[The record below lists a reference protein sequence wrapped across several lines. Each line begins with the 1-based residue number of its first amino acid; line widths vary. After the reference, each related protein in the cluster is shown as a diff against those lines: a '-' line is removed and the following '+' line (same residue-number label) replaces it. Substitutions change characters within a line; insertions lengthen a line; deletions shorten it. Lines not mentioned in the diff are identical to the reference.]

1 MKDIR
6 NLLLDC
12 RTALRRADKH
22 FEDSPLADQLGD
34 AIIRISREHEP
45 PPPSEAAVAKPHA
58 QRIAYAWQAAAREL
72 RATHP
77 EVHALLSKRVF
88 ERLGEDVLDD
98 AEDEIE
104 TLRGH
109 LRLREAANAKLAQE
123 LAAAKAAVAVP
134 VAAPPP
140 MAATGAGLPASLPG
154 APFATLQEEDPH
166 VPSHTLLQS
175 VAEGKATL
183 TENHRDWCVAEAMVL
198 TGFERTPVQLAAE
211 GDAALAAR
219 VLAGMPAGG

>member
-12 RTALRRADKH
+12 RTALRRADKQ
-22 FEDSPLADQLGD
+22 FEDSPLADRLGD
-34 AIIRISREHEP
+34 AIIGLSREYEP
-45 PPPSEAAVAKPHA
+45 PPPSEVAVAKPHA

-77 EVHALLSKRVF
+77 EVHDLLAKRVM
-88 ERLGEDVLDD
+88 ERLGEEVLDD

-123 LAAAKAAVAVP
+123 LAAARAAAASAAAAPVA
-134 VAAPPP
+134 VAAPGSVAG
-140 MAATGAGLPASLPG
+140 MAAA
-154 APFATLQEEDPH
+154 FAMPQEEDPP
-166 VPSHTLLQS
+166 VPSRTLLQS

-183 TENHRDWCVAEAMVL
+183 TASHRDWCVAEAMVL
-198 TGFERTPVQLAAE
+198 TAFERTPLQLVEE
-211 GDAALAAR
+211 GDVALAAR
-219 VLAGMPAGG
+219 VLAGMDASG

>member
-12 RTALRRADKH
+12 RTALRRADKQ
-22 FEDSPLADQLGD
+22 FEDSPLADRLGD
-34 AIIRISREHEP
+34 AIIGISREHEP
-45 PPPSEAAVAKPHA
+45 PPPSEVAVAKPHA

-77 EVHALLSKRVF
+77 EVHDLLAKRVM
-88 ERLGEDVLDD
+88 ERLGEEVLDD

-123 LAAAKAAVAVP
+123 LAAARTAAANAAAVP
-134 VAAPPP
+134 VAVAAPGSVAG
-140 MAATGAGLPASLPG
+140 MAAAFALP
-154 APFATLQEEDPH
+154 QEEDPH
-166 VPSHTLLQS
+166 VPSRTLLQS

-183 TENHRDWCVAEAMVL
+183 TASHRDWCVAEAMVL
-198 TGFERTPVQLAAE
+198 TGFERTPVQLIEE
-211 GDAALAAR
+211 GDAALVAR
-219 VLAGMPAGG
+219 VLGHLSTPG

>member
-12 RTALRRADKH
+12 RTALRRADKQ
-22 FEDSPLADQLGD
+22 FEDSPLADRLGD
-34 AIIRISREHEP
+34 AIIGISREHEP

-58 QRIAYAWQAAAREL
+58 QRIGYAWQAAAREL

-77 EVHALLSKRVF
+77 EVHDLLSKRVM
-88 ERLGEDVLDD
+88 ERLGEEVLDD

-123 LAAAKAAVAVP
+123 LAMARAAAASA
-134 VAAPPP
+134 VAAPVAV
-140 MAATGAGLPASLPG
+140 AAPGSVAASAAAFALP
-154 APFATLQEEDPH
+154 QEEDPH
-166 VPSHTLLQS
+166 VPSRPLLQS

-183 TENHRDWCVAEAMVL
+183 TASHRDWCVAEAMVL
-198 TGFERTPVQLAAE
+198 TGFERTPVQLIEE
-211 GDAALAAR
+211 GDVALAAR
-219 VLAGMPAGG
+219 VLGNPATSG

>member
-12 RTALRRADKH
+12 RTALRRADKQ
-22 FEDSPLADQLGD
+22 FEDSPLADRLGD
-34 AIIRISREHEP
+34 AIIGISREYEP
-45 PPPSEAAVAKPHA
+45 PPPSEVAVAKPHA

-77 EVHALLSKRVF
+77 EVHDLLSKRVM
-88 ERLGEDVLDD
+88 ERLGEEVLDD

-140 MAATGAGLPASLPG
+140 MAATGAGLPASLDFQPATMDDAKVLGVDDQGVIEAGKRADIIAMPG
-154 APFATLQEEDPH
+154 DPVADIDAVLGVDFVMKDGRVFKRPGVAAP
-166 VPSHTLLQS
+166 
-175 VAEGKATL
+175 
-183 TENHRDWCVAEAMVL
+183 
-198 TGFERTPVQLAAE
+198 
-211 GDAALAAR
+211 
-219 VLAGMPAGG
+219 